1 VFLEASKS
9 GDLWTFLRVRD
20 EESWKDKV
28 LERRDN
34 YGFDVQTMG
43 TIRCSSKDMTMR
55 DKKRENVIMKFLE
68 KCSQ

>member
-1 VFLEASKS
+1 
-9 GDLWTFLRVRD
+9 
-20 EESWKDKV
+20 
-28 LERRDN
+28 
-34 YGFDVQTMG
+34 MG